1 MADAVINPQNT
12 KYPIEVMKAVRASL
26 GADENS
32 DEMDSQIITLAQVRV
47 MDIFLESL
55 GNPARGQV
63 IRDTVGKVF
72 GFDLDLMSQND
83 EGNLL
88 ASYNSEI
95 MAGVRTYLGLA
106 SDDRSRDSAIM
117 SLKKNDVMDHF
128 LSAYGETIPGSDSR
142 RIINY
147 IFGVNI
153 DGLSGL
159 ERSRLS
165 VYSKG
170 QWELNNQNDVLII
183 KSSKGDVD
191 LYVGPTAY
199 YVDKLG
205 TDQLPPELVHALLSL
220 GFTLDTD
227 ANLYTYHNVSG
238 ESVPDAFKGQVIGAI
253 VTCIQTNFANL

>member
-1 MADAVINPQNT
+1 MADAVINQQST
-12 KYPIEVMKAVRASL
+12 KYPIEVMKVVRASL
-26 GADENS
+26 GADES
-32 DEMDSQIITLAQVRV
+32 STEMDSQINALAQVRV
-47 MDIFLESL
+47 MDIYLESL

-63 IRDTVGKVF
+63 IRDAVGKVF

-106 SDDRSRDSAIM
+106 SDDESRDSAIM

-128 LSAYGETIPGSDSR
+128 LSAYGESIQGSDSR

-170 QWELNNQNDVLII
+170 QWELNNRNDVLII

-205 TDQLPPELVHALLSL
+205 SNQLPAELEKALLSF
-220 GFTLDTD
+220 GFTLDTA

-253 VTCIQTNFANL
+253 VACIQASFADL